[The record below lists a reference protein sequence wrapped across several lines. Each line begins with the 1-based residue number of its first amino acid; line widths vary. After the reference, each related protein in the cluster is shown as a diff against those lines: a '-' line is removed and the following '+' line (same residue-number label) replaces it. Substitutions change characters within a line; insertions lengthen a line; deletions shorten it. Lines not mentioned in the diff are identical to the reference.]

1 MEAARVARLK
11 GHRVTLVE
19 ASQNLGGQVAMA
31 KRAPFLH
38 TIGDIAYWLEQEIYR
53 LGVEVRTGTY
63 MEASEIIAEK
73 PELVAIATGA
83 FPRDNGLHYRY
94 PADPRPGHGL
104 SNVLSAL
111 HLLAS
116 PQRDVGKPA
125 VVVVDVG

>member
-1 MEAARVARLK
+1 MVIGGGPAGMEAARVARLK

-63 MEASEIIAEK
+63 IEASEIIAEK
-73 PELVAIATGA
+73 PDFVEIG
-83 FPRDNGLHYRY
+83 R
-94 PADPRPGHGL
+94 
-104 SNVLSAL
+104 
-111 HLLAS
+111 AS
-116 PQRDVGKPA
+116 CRERVCQYV
-125 VVVVDVG
+125 